1 MVKFLFKRIDNSA
14 LIIFRIIFGLLLVME
29 SVGAIFTGWITRNLV
44 NPKFTFSFIGFEWI
58 QPLPGNGMYFYYALM
73 GICGLLIMV
82 GYKYRMSMIAFTL
95 LWTGT
100 YLMQKSSYNN
110 HYYLL
115 ILLSAIMVF
124 QPANRYLSVDAKL
137 NPDIQKISMPQ
148 WCSAVFVLQMFIV
161 YTYASIAKMY
171 PDWLDASVMEVI
183 LKGKKDYWLVGDLLQ
198 QKWIHYFVSYGGLL
212 FDGLIIPLLLF
223 KPTRKWAFFISL
235 FFHLFNSFVFQV
247 GIFPY
252 LSIAFALFFFEPK
265 TIRTLFLKIK
275 PLYDD
280 KEVIV
285 PNYKTP
291 FLVVFTLYFLIQ
303 IGLPLRH
310 WFFKDDVLWTEEGHR
325 LSWRMML
332 RSKSGSTTY
341 RVVDAK
347 TNVAIPI
354 NLDDY
359 LTKSQQRSASTKP
372 DVIWQ
377 FAQHLRK
384 DFDQKGINVKV
395 YVSAYVRVN
404 NDKMQR
410 LIDPKVDIASVQWTP
425 LKHSEWLLPS
435 VQDDEFKERERSR
448 EQEKRKESR
457 E

>member
-377 FAQHLRK
+377 FARHLKK